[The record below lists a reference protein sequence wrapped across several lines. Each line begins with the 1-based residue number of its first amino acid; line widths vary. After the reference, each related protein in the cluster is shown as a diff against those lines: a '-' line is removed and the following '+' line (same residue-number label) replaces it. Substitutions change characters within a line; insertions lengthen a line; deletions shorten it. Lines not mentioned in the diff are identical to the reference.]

1 MKTPMIRT
9 FLILIIVFSIFS
21 CSSNGSSSNE
31 NALNEVENLQRKLN
45 ALEFSFNSI
54 DTVGVENA
62 LKRYK
67 ENLSMIK
74 KYYNDTVDK
83 EFVHLMNRYKGIK
96 KAGKN
101 ISKKDRRD
109 IFTNLKITKSQ
120 LHNLSL
126 DLDSDILPK
135 DSIAYFIKMEGDKI
149 SKLNADISNY
159 ILTCDEVVQLDNK
172 LSSKVRGLIN
182 N

>member
-1 MKTPMIRT
+1 MIRALLT
-9 FLILIIVFSIFS
+9 LLITLTIFS
-21 CSSNGSSSNE
+21 CSSNFGSSSNE
-31 NALNEVENLQRKLN
+31 NELNEVEDLQRKLN

-54 DTVGVENA
+54 DTVAVEAA
-62 LKRYK
+62 LRRYK
-67 ENLSMIK
+67 ENLTMIK

-101 ISKKDRRD
+101 ISKKDRKD
-109 IFTNLKITKSQ
+109 IFTNLKITKNQ

-126 DLDSDILPK
+126 DLDAGILPQ

-149 SKLNADISNY
+149 IKLNNDISNY
-159 ILTCDEVVQLDNK
+159 ILICDEVTHLDTT
-172 LSSKVRGLIN
+172 LSSKVKGLIN